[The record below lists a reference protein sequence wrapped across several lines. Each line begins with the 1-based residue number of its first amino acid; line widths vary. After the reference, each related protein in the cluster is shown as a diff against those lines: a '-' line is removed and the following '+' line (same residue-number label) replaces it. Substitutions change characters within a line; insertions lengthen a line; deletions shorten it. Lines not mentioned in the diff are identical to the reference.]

1 MFGPRK
7 MRPIFLS
14 LGKVFTNEILS
25 CQRMMYVKGKW
36 RKCKMKRKRNM
47 MDFIFK
53 IQTKQQRFKE
63 RLN

>member
-25 CQRMMYVKGKW
+25 CQQMMYVEGKW
-36 RKCKMKRKRNM
+36 RKCKMKRKQNM

-53 IQTKQQRFKE
+53 VQRK
-63 RLN
+63 

>member
-36 RKCKMKRKRNM
+36 RKCKMKRKQNM
-47 MDFIFK
+47 MDFILK
-53 IQTKQQRFKE
+53 MEIKQQRFKI

>member
-36 RKCKMKRKRNM
+36 RKCKMKRKQNM
-47 MDFIFK
+47 MDLIFK
-53 IQTKQQRFKE
+53 MHRKQQRFKV
-63 RLN
+63 RLY

>member
-25 CQRMMYVKGKW
+25 CQRMMYVEGKW
-36 RKCKMKRKRNM
+36 RKCKMKRKQNM

-53 IQTKQQRFKE
+53 VQRK
-63 RLN
+63 